1 MNGRRSPQ
9 QLSLGTPVIEA
20 PTTRARELLRAIS
33 ELVDFEFVYE
43 KARPY
48 FADDGRPSID
58 PVVMIKLMLMGYLFD
73 IESDR
78 RLVDEAA
85 DRLSFREFLGY
96 LTDEPMPAHSSF
108 THWRN
113 RLGPDFFREVLH
125 EIVCQ
130 CEAHGMTLSGARCVD
145 GTRIKAQAGR
155 GGPKI
160 EVPRDAD
167 LHDYLEQ
174 YFSENPPPESPPDT
188 GTDTI
193 AINTHDPDARLD
205 ARPNERTAFVYYGS
219 FSSDPESGL
228 VTDTAAHAREEAG
241 TAVDHVDHDP
251 GDVNEL
257 AADTL
262 YDNAATLAALQERGV
277 TCYVPEPAEPTGA
290 RLGKSHFRYDAA
302 RDVYICPAGK
312 ELKRS
317 RYHKQR
323 RANFYTAKVSDCKNC
338 PHKSACTTAAR
349 RSVSRLELQYAR
361 DATVRSGP
369 RYEHLQRRRTIAEH
383 LNMLGKRD
391 HALSRARGLGL
402 SAMRIQVALVGT
414 AINLKKLVR
423 YAGLR
428 SSDAFLCAA
437 VALVVFVWASRA
449 WFGLW
454 SALSGGSW
462 VPRAESSAAAI
473 TRTVLPRRTSRAQL
487 AANRGF

>member
-1 MNGRRSPQ
+1 
-9 QLSLGTPVIEA
+9 
-20 PTTRARELLRAIS
+20 
-33 ELVDFEFVYE
+33 
-43 KARPY
+43 
-48 FADDGRPSID
+48 
-58 PVVMIKLMLMGYLFD
+58 
-73 IESDR
+73 
-78 RLVDEAA
+78 
-85 DRLSFREFLGY
+85 
-96 LTDEPMPAHSSF
+96 
-108 THWRN
+108 
-113 RLGPDFFREVLH
+113 
-125 EIVCQ
+125 
-130 CEAHGMTLSGARCVD
+130 
-145 GTRIKAQAGR
+145 
-155 GGPKI
+155 
-160 EVPRDAD
+160 VPRDAD
-167 LHDYLEQ
+167 VHDYLDK
-174 YFSENPPPESPPDT
+174 YFSENPPPEPPPDT

-205 ARPNERTAFVYYGS
+205 ARKGERMAFVYYGS
-219 FSSDPESGL
+219 LASDPDSGL
-228 VTDTAAHAREEAG
+228 VTDTAANAREEAG

-277 TCYVPEPAEPTGA
+277 TCYVPEPAESTGGK
-290 RLGKSHFRYDAA
+290 LGKSHFRYDDK

-323 RANFYTAKVSDCKNC
+323 AAHFYTAKVSDCKNC

-349 RSVSRLELQYAR
+349 RSVSRLELQDAR

-369 RYEHLQRRRTIAEH
+369 RYDSLQRRRTIAEH

-423 YAGLR
+423 HAGLR
-428 SSDAFLCAA
+428 SSDAFSCAA
-437 VALVVFVWASRA
+437 ALVVFVWASRA

-454 SALSGGSW
+454 SALSGGSRFS
-462 VPRAESSAAAI
+462 RADSSAAAI
-473 TRTVLPRRTSRAQL
+473 MRPILLGRTFRPQL
-487 AANRGF
+487 APSRGF

>member
-1 MNGRRSPQ
+1 MNGRREPQ
-9 QLSLGTPVIEA
+9 QLSLSTPVIETPA
-20 PTTRARELLRAIS
+20 THARELLRAVD
-33 ELVDFEFVYE
+33 ELIDFEFVYE

-48 FADDGRPSID
+48 FADGGRPSID
-58 PVVMIKLMLMGYLFD
+58 PVVMIKLMLTGYLLD

-85 DRLSFREFLGY
+85 DRLSVREFLGY

-108 THWRN
+108 TEWRK
-113 RLGPDFFREVLH
+113 RFGPDFFRDILH
-125 EIVCQ
+125 EIVRQ

-145 GTRIKAQAGR
+145 GTRIKSQAGR

-160 EVPRDAD
+160 EVPRDVD
-167 LHDYLEQ
+167 VPDYLEQ
-174 YFSENPPPESPPDT
+174 YFSNDPPPEPPPDT
-188 GTDTI
+188 GKGTI
-193 AINTHDPDARLD
+193 PINTHDPDARLD

-228 VTDTAAHAREEAG
+228 VTDTSANAREKAG

-257 AADTL
+257 AGDIL
-262 YDNAATLAALQERGV
+262 YDDAATLAALQERDV
-277 TCYVPEPAEPTGA
+277 TCYMPERTEPTGGK
-290 RLGKSHFRYDAA
+290 LGKSHFRYDAK

-323 RANFYTAKVSDCKNC
+323 DAHFYTAKISDCKNC
-338 PHKSACTTAAR
+338 PHKSACTDAKR
-349 RSVSRLELQYAR
+349 RSVSRLELQDAR

-369 RYEHLQRRRTIAEH
+369 RYDHMQRRRTIAEH
-383 LNMLGKRD
+383 LNLLGKRD

-402 SAMRIQVALVGT
+402 AAMRIQMALVGT

-423 YAGLR
+423 HAGLR
-428 SSDAFLCAA
+428 PSDAFSCASA
-437 VALVVFVWASRA
+437 ALVVLVWASRA

-462 VPRAESSAAAI
+462 VPRARSSAAAFM
-473 TRTVLPRRTSRAQL
+473 RTILPRRITGPQL